1 MKDEELEKT
10 KPIKPVGSEHISREE
25 KFEDVISEELETR
38 EEKYQKKLEEEEIKE
53 AEEEAEIALA
63 EKNAELADEIEA
75 SELRAKLKEELGDE
89 PDDED
94 VEVKPKKK
102 EKPLVRLKN
111 WWKSLDK
118 SQKWIYGIIALLFFL
133 LFVLLLVGVI
143 ALLHKEKPVQ
153 EEKPVEQTIEEEKA
167 PIMFDNYYYKDGVLV
182 FLSEGGS
189 ELGSYTCDNKDEKLC
204 SVAVNNYRDVLDVP
218 RVVDESGSDVTEYVA
233 IVNDDYVFINDRESE
248 TSKNIV
254 LYSIKKQERVAT
266 YHDVK
271 AYDGGLYAVSNT
283 NDEYGLISI
292 GEEVKQLI
300 KFQYPYLGMI
310 DNENYLV
317 AKESKG
323 FIIIDKKDRGI
334 SKHINTQEV
343 KYYNN
348 NLIVTKDEGT
358 YSVYNFKGEQLENGY
373 SFATVRNKYMFLI
386 DSKQVYVKDM
396 EGNKYNEKGVE
407 LKNFEYLKSF
417 VYNDNDEMV
426 RTKRS
431 FEIEVKG
438 DNIAIAVY
446 DVDYDN
452 PQFSNLSIT
461 EGTINKNY
469 EYINYFDGVL
479 YLYRDAEK
487 KDLIGSYTCTFKNE
501 VNSKSTEYTDCF
513 IAKDYIFEDND
524 TTTDDIK
531 NRKTMIP
538 LINNKYIFVS
548 DGDNNV
554 VLFDV
559 EAGVKKSAYTN
570 VNTYYDNNGYKFTST
585 EGKFD
590 IVALNKKGKYG
601 VIRID
606 GYNVSSLHSFNYN
619 KIEKIGDYF
628 IGQDTNGKW
637 FIFANDQ
644 TIGIYKDK
652 IAGFTSDLKYVKTTD
667 GSKYRVYQFD
677 GTPVSED
684 SYKYVELFGS
694 YYGAVNDERKITI
707 FDYSGNRASNE
718 EVEIPSGVA
727 YTRTDKQ
734 PFKVKKT
741 NEGFVV
747 SVYDGSKY
755 VDHNVSVYVD
765 PHPAPPEP
773 TEPENSEQN

>member
-10 KPIKPVGSEHISREE
+10 KPIKAVGSSHVSREE
-25 KFEDVISEELETR
+25 KYEDVVSDELETR
-38 EEKYQKKLEEEEIKE
+38 EEKYQKRLEEEEAK
-53 AEEEAEIALA
+53 ALEEEAEIALA
-63 EKNAELADEIEA
+63 EKNVELADEIEA
-75 SELRAKLKEELGDE
+75 EELRAKIKEELGDE
-89 PDDED
+89 LDDE
-94 VEVKPKKK
+94 EEKPKKK
-102 EKPLVRLKN
+102 EKGVARLKS
-111 WWKSLDK
+111 WWNSLD
-118 SQKWIYGIIALLFFL
+118 SGQKWIYGIIALLFFL
-133 LFVLLLVGVI
+133 LFILLIIGVI
-143 ALLHKEKPVQ
+143 ALLHKEKPQQ

-204 SVAVNNYRDVLDVP
+204 SVAINNYRDVLDVP

-233 IVNDDYVFINDRESE
+233 IVNDDFVFINDTDSE

-254 LYSIKKQERVAT
+254 LYSIKKQEVVAN

-283 NDEYGLISI
+283 SDEYGLIQI
-292 GEEVKQLI
+292 GTEVKQLI
-300 KFQYPYLGMI
+300 RFQYPYLGMI

-323 FIIIDKKDRGI
+323 FILINKKDNGV
-334 SKHINTQEV
+334 SKHINTNEV

-348 NLIVTKDEGT
+348 NFIVAKEEGT
-358 YSVYNFKGEQLENGY
+358 YSVYNLKGEQLANGY
-373 SFATVRNKYMFLI
+373 SYATVRGKYMFLI
-386 DSKQVYVKDM
+386 DGKQVYVKDAD
-396 EGNKYNEKGVE
+396 GNKYNEKGVE

-446 DVDYDN
+446 DLDYDN

-461 EGTINKNY
+461 EGTINSNY
-469 EYINYFDGVL
+469 EYFNYFDGTI
-479 YLYRDAEK
+479 YIYRDVQKE
-487 KDLIGSYTCTFKNE
+487 DLIGSYTCTFKNE
-501 VNSKSTEYTDCF
+501 VTSKTTAYSDCF

-524 TTTDDIK
+524 TTTSAVK
-531 NRKTMIP
+531 NRKTLIP
-538 LINNKYIFVS
+538 LMNNKYVFIS

-554 VLFDV
+554 VLFDI
-559 EAGVKKSAYTN
+559 EAGIKKSSYTN
-570 VNTYYDNNGYKFTST
+570 VNSYYDDNGYKFTSSQ
-585 EGKFD
+585 GKFD

-606 GYNVSSLHSFNYN
+606 GFNVSSLHSFNYN

-628 IGQDTNGKW
+628 IGQDTNNKW

-644 TIGIYKDK
+644 TIGIYNNKV
-652 IAGFTSDLKYVKTTD
+652 AGFTSDLKYVKTSD
-667 GSKYRVYQFD
+667 GNKYKVYEFD

-684 SYKYVELFGS
+684 TYSYVELFGS
-694 YYGAVNDERKITI
+694 YYGGVDSNRMISI
-707 FDYSGNRASNE
+707 YDYTGKKVSKE

-727 YTRTDKQ
+727 YSRTDKQ
-734 PFKVKKT
+734 PFKVKKV
-741 NEGFVV
+741 NDGFVV

-755 VDHNVSVYVD
+755 VDHNV
-765 PHPAPPEP
+765 AMAGEEP
-773 TEPENSEQN
+773 TPPGPQDPDNNQGDN